1 MAPVV
6 RCRTVGGR
14 EVASKV
20 ADYLREVRSE
30 MKKVQW
36 PTRRET
42 LVFTAVVIVS
52 VLLVGLVLWVMDLFL
67 GAVLRLVV

>member
-1 MAPVV
+1 M
-6 RCRTVGGR
+6 
-14 EVASKV
+14 ASKV
-20 ADYLREVRSE
+20 VDYLREVRSE

-42 LVFTAVVIVS
+42 VVFTGVVIVS

>member
-1 MAPVV
+1 M
-6 RCRTVGGR
+6 
-14 EVASKV
+14 ASKV